1 MLYLSRIK
9 STQDQYLAPLIE
21 LFEKSFPKNERRE
34 NGKIFSLLESSDIMS
49 FNAIINDGKLS
60 GLLVY
65 WDLDKFYYIEYLAV
79 FPEMRNQKI
88 GEKTLSELKR
98 LTSPKVLLLESE
110 PISDELT
117 ERRIN
122 FYLRNGFT
130 ILDKEYIQ
138 PPYIKGGEGLPLWIL
153 GTNSEPEQTESYIS
167 KIKNEIYLKHYQ

>member
-34 NGKIFSLLESSDIMS
+34 NEKIFSLLESSDIMS

-88 GEKTLSELKR
+88 DRKS
-98 LTSPKVLLLESE
+98 VV
-110 PISDELT
+110 
-117 ERRIN
+117 
-122 FYLRNGFT
+122 
-130 ILDKEYIQ
+130 
-138 PPYIKGGEGLPLWIL
+138 
-153 GTNSEPEQTESYIS
+153 
-167 KIKNEIYLKHYQ
+167 